1 MIYCHNIFSG
11 GITINNH
18 IRFKSRSLRT
28 YGKVELLNNKFAWTA
43 ILPWMLFCSVLF
55 GGCGTIL
62 TDQGAAV
69 RITNN
74 FGDVMG
80 CRYLGQAT
88 ASSVLGGYGFKKKGL
103 NSSINELRNNA
114 ARMGANMLVIHIVSK
129 NDTYIDMTG
138 DVYQCD

>member
-1 MIYCHNIFSG
+1 MEEFNSTKIASG
-11 GITINNH
+11 FRLDWGT
-18 IRFKSRSLRT
+18 
-28 YGKVELLNNKFAWTA
+28 

-74 FGDVMG
+74 YGDVMG
-80 CRYLGQAT
+80 CRYLGQTT

-103 NSSINELRNNA
+103 T
-114 ARMGANMLVIHIVSK
+114 VP
-129 NDTYIDMTG
+129 
-138 DVYQCD
+138 